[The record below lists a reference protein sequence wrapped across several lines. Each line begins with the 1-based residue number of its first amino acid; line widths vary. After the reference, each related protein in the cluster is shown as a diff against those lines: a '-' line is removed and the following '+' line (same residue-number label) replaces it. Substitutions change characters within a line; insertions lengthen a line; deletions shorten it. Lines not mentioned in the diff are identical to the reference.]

1 MRRVEFNKDY
11 VTGLVNGVLS
21 TSGIPEDYYSV
32 EIKTCDG
39 IDHIILKFDTDVVMK
54 DVRLFDIVFL
64 KHIVHNIFSVI
75 DDCDVMIND
84 RYVDIAFLHEETYK
98 E

>member
-1 MRRVEFNKDY
+1 MRRVDFNKDY

-21 TSGIPEDYYSV
+21 TSGIPEDHYSV

-39 IDHIILKFDTDVVMK
+39 IDHIILKFDSDVELK
-54 DVRLFDIVFL
+54 DIRLFDIIFL
-64 KHIVHNIFSVI
+64 HHIVRNIFSII
-75 DDCDVMIND
+75 DECDVMIKD
-84 RYVDIAFLHEETYK
+84 RYVDIAFLHEDTYK